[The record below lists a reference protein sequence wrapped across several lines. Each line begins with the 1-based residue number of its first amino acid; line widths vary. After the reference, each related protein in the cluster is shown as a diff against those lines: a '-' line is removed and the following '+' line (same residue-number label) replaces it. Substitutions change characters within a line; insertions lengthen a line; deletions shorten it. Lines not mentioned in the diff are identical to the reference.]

1 MIRFRAA
8 AALLVLAAA
17 PALAYDAPKHAGE
30 PPERVRPLKTSIAA
44 PVEVPMGSMA
54 GRPTID
60 VMINGKGPFRFLVDT
75 GAGTTVINQD
85 LAKELGLAVVDTTR
99 IGDPMNPNAIK
110 ADVVEVPSM
119 TIGGATFET
128 FTAASWDRGYLI
140 RAGETNPPRGVIG
153 FPVFRELL
161 VTFDYVDKKL
171 RLASGSLPKAD
182 GKTVVPYDAP
192 MGIPEFTVNVG
203 GVDVTTHLD
212 TGSGGFYSV
221 PKRYLDQL
229 KFKGPLEEVGR
240 ARTVNTEM
248 VLKGAELDGKLSLG
262 QYAWEK
268 PFVIVSDELPL
279 GNLGGQAL
287 ASFAITFDQRA
298 QAMKFEQKAPLV
310 AGRPTPRT
318 SQVAQA
324 VNASAPGPPAS
335 VLRFGSHGGPG
346 DLFVYDVAA
355 DSPAAKAGV
364 TPGEKVL
371 EVNGTPIAS
380 MPEDQVRAAMRT
392 SPLKLKLL
400 KDATTHEVTIVFP

>member
-8 AALLVLAAA
+8 ATLLALVAA

-30 PPERVRPLKTSIAA
+30 PPERVRPLKTTIAA

-60 VMINGKGPFRFLVDT
+60 VMIDGKGPFRFLVDT

-85 LAKELGLAVVDTTR
+85 LAKELGLAIIDTTR

-110 ADVVEVPSM
+110 ADVVQVPTM
-119 TIGGATFET
+119 TIGDARFET
-128 FTAASWDRGYLI
+128 FAAASWDRGYLI

-171 RLASGSLPKAD
+171 RLAPGSLPKAD
-182 GKTVVPYDAP
+182 GKSVIPYDAP

-221 PKRYLDQL
+221 PKRYLEKL

-248 VLKGAELDGKLSLG
+248 VLKGAELDGTLSLG
-262 QYAWEK
+262 QFAWEK
-268 PFVIVSDELPL
+268 PFVIVSDELPM

-298 QAMKFEQKAPLV
+298 QAMKFEQKGPLV
-310 AGRPTPRT
+310 AGRPTRHT

-324 VNASAPGPPAS
+324 ANASAPGPPVS
-335 VLRFGSHGGPG
+335 GLRFGSHGGPS

-380 MPEDQVRAAMRT
+380 MAEDQVKGAMRT

-400 KDATTHEVTIVFP
+400 KDGTAHEVTIVFP

>member
-1 MIRFRAA
+1 MIRFRLA
-8 AALLVLAAA
+8 AALLALAAV
-17 PALAYDAPKHAGE
+17 PAFAQDAPRHHG
-30 PPERVRPLKTSIAA
+30 PTPDQVRPARTTVAA

-60 VMINGKGPFRFLVDT
+60 VMIDGKGPFRFLVDT

-85 LAKELGLAVVDTTR
+85 LAQELGLAVLDSTR

-110 ADVVEVPSM
+110 AEVVQVPTM
-119 TIGGATFET
+119 TIGDAKFET
-128 FTAASWDRGYLI
+128 FTAASWDRGSLI

-153 FPVFRELL
+153 FPVFRDVLL
-161 VTFDYVDKKL
+161 TFDYVDKKMTI
-171 RLASGSLPKAD
+171 APGSLPKPD
-182 GKTVVPYDAP
+182 GKSVIPYNAP

-203 GVDVTTHLD
+203 GVEVTTHLD

-221 PKRYLDQL
+221 PKRYQGQL

-248 VLKGAELDGKLSLG
+248 ILKGAELDGKLALG
-262 QYAWEK
+262 QFAWEK
-268 PFVIVSDELPL
+268 PFVIVSDELPM

-310 AGRPTPRT
+310 SGRPTPRT

-324 VNASAPGPPAS
+324 VNASGPAPPAS
-335 VLRFGSHGGPG
+335 GLRFGSHGGPG
-346 DLFVYDVAA
+346 DLFVYDVAP

-364 TPGEKVL
+364 TAGEKVL
-371 EVNGTPIAS
+371 EVNGTPFAS
-380 MPEDQVRAAMRT
+380 MPEDQVKSAMRT
-392 SPLKLKLL
+392 SPLKLKLM
-400 KDATTHEVTIVFP
+400 KDGAAHEVTIVFP